1 MVNVLVTSGW
11 WLQSDGF
18 LRKGLEHRLNS
29 GLYVRVFP
37 SWEKTK
43 HKTHKNTNTKQP
55 CAGLFPTASLL
66 CLKCAVTMHVSPIL
80 LSGGWPERVEGIRL

>member
-1 MVNVLVTSGW
+1 MVTVLVTSGR

-18 LRKGLEHRLNS
+18 LRKGLKHRSNS
-29 GLYVRVFP
+29 GLDVRVFP

-55 CAGLFPTASLL
+55 CAGLFPRASLL
-66 CLKCAVTMHVSPIL
+66 RLKCAAAMHVSPIL
-80 LSGGWPERVEGIRL
+80 LFGGWPERVEGIRL